1 MGKVSKHHTKYNPKS
16 LCINLCM
23 VMGLTVTATLTA
35 CSSPNTSAQ
44 ATNQN
49 QEASANGVN
58 SSKINQSYQVKE
70 VATFDEPWAINKLP
84 DGKLLITERQGK
96 LKLFDPST
104 RQSVDVQG
112 VPVVAYGGQGG
123 LGDVVIHPHFSE
135 NQWVYLSYAV
145 QGQGGY
151 GAEISRA
158 KLDLTNS
165 QQPKL
170 TGLEKIWEQVP
181 KMSGQGH
188 YGHRMLFDFEDQLWV
203 ASGERQHFDP
213 AQDMNTN
220 LGKVLRLNDD
230 GTPAD
235 SNPFAYQGAV
245 AKQIWSLGHRNPLG
259 MALDLQGQLW
269 VVEMGPKGGDE
280 LNLIKRSANYG
291 YPIVSNGDHYD
302 GRDIPDHN
310 TRPEFQAPTIS
321 WTPVISPSSMIIYQ
335 GEQFPQWQDK
345 AIISGL
351 SSESIVIVDLSQ
363 AKDNIAKEVQRLDMG
378 ERIRGVISAND
389 GSLWVI
395 EDGSN
400 GKLLHLTA
408 K

>member
-23 VMGLTVTATLTA
+23 AMGLTVTATLTA

-104 RQSVDVQG
+104 RQSIEVQG

-158 KLDLTNS
+158 KLDLTNPL
-165 QQPKL
+165 QPKL

-235 SNPFAYQGAV
+235 GNPFANQGAV

-363 AKDNIAKEVQRLDMG
+363 AKVNIAKEVQRLDMG
-378 ERIRGVISAND
+378 ERIRGLISAND